1 LGTLRDD
8 LNKATLATEQFEA
21 MEKDYQERI
30 QRLQDEIKQNK
41 ASFLNEL
48 KYIEKERDHLKMH
61 GKLVKS
67 NLSL

>member
-30 QRLQDEIKQNK
+30 QRLQG
-41 ASFLNEL
+41 EL
-48 KYIEKERDHLKMH
+48 KYIEKERDNLKMH
-61 GKLVKS
+61 GKLVESK
-67 NLSL
+67 LVL